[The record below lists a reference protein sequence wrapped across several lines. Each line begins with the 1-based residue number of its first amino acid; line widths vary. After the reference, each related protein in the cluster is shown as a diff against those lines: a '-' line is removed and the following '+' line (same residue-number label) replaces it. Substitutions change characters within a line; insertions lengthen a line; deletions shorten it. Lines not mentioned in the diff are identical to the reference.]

1 MAVETNRQNTAG
13 KGIITE
19 CYMYNASTQRRLP
32 VIKYLLNIDI
42 YEDIYSPFVYCDMVF
57 IDYDEFTKEFP
68 LTGEEYFVISYQS
81 FGGKSVRYHFL
92 LYKLDNVGM
101 TTTNSA
107 AGFVVRGITL
117 ERAFDSGKTISTAY
131 TGTCSQIAAAIFDT
145 INPNDRGGLQLNYEP
160 SRGIDHFI
168 PPQMSPLSAI
178 GEMRARAV
186 PLGEARSP
194 FLFFRSS
201 EGYFFQ
207 SMNGLYNTSAA
218 KSAAQKVHRYVAA
231 TPSPEKD
238 EESKSFNAD
247 IVEYDISEYFNT
259 LSKIDD
265 GGFNS
270 HVYAFDL
277 TTKWFGLRQAYNA
290 VDHKNKF
297 QLGGDGMGNRS
308 KFMSAFN
315 NTRCSAH
322 FVPVDMAREF
332 MGTSKDTY
340 PDFMGEMAGYMNL
353 VSEHNVRYTIYG
365 DSDVTAGQ
373 VMKILVPAARDYV
386 RAGETQRSRSD
397 MFSGSFLLTSVRH
410 SLTFGENIQ
419 YYTVISGISG
429 ARAVSVEKA

>member
-1 MAVETNRQNTAG
+1 MCIR
-13 KGIITE
+13 
-19 CYMYNASTQRRLP
+19 
-32 VIKYLLNIDI
+32 
-42 YEDIYSPFVYCDMVF
+42 
-57 IDYDEFTKEFP
+57 
-68 LTGEEYFVISYQS
+68 
-81 FGGKSVRYHFL
+81 
-92 LYKLDNVGM
+92 
-101 TTTNSA
+101 
-107 AGFVVRGITL
+107 
-117 ERAFDSGKTISTAY
+117 DS
-131 TGTCSQIAAAIFDT
+131 
-145 INPNDRGGLQLNYEP
+145 
-160 SRGIDHFI
+160 
-168 PPQMSPLSAI
+168 
-178 GEMRARAV
+178 
-186 PLGEARSP
+186 
-194 FLFFRSS
+194 
-201 EGYFFQ
+201 
-207 SMNGLYNTSAA
+207 
-218 KSAAQKVHRYVAA
+218 
-231 TPSPEKD
+231 
-238 EESKSFNAD
+238 
-247 IVEYDISEYFNT
+247 DISEYFNT